1 MGFLP
6 ERSKKIGNTL
16 NRLRAAGVGV
26 ASLSVLGLAVALAV
40 PVANA
45 AEVSAQVNV
54 IDGCAWALAGAP
66 EEINLTAG
74 EGVKYEGEA
83 LPMFYIFS
91 SLSLGLAGS
100 QGSLSAN
107 QGDSSECSFYS
118 DIKNSKVELS
128 LNTTSQ
134 FTATYGGSNRDS
146 LMDFGLTA
154 EKPLSFTATALDSCP
169 TDPRFSVASFE
180 SMFTNKMTPWNLI
193 QTNTVQNI
201 FDPAVNQRCGVGL
214 LMELLI
220 PAYEGVPA
228 GAGTNYNFSGPSL
241 TISLLNVG

>member
-1 MGFLP
+1 M
-6 ERSKKIGNTL
+6 
-16 NRLRAAGVGV
+16 GV

-74 EGVKYEGEA
+74 EGVKYEGAA

-100 QGSLSAN
+100 QGAQSAN

-118 DIKNSKVELS
+118 DVKNSKVELS
-128 LNTTSQ
+128 LTTTSQ
-134 FTATYGGSNRDS
+134 FTATFAGGTRDP
-146 LMDFGLTA
+146 LMDFSLA
-154 EKPLSFTATALDSCP
+154 ADAPLSFTATALDRCP
-169 TDPRFSVASFE
+169 ADPRFSVSSFQGMY
-180 SMFTNKMTPWNLI
+180 STGMTPWKLI
-193 QTNTVQNI
+193 ETNTVQNI

-220 PAYEGVPA
+220 PAFEGVPA

>member
-1 MGFLP
+1 
-6 ERSKKIGNTL
+6 
-16 NRLRAAGVGV
+16 VGV

-74 EGVKYEGEA
+74 EGVKYEGAA
-83 LPMFYIFS
+83 LPMFYILS
-91 SLSLGLAGS
+91 NLSLGLAGS
-100 QGSLSAN
+100 QGAQSAN

-118 DIKNSKVELS
+118 DVKNSKVELS
-128 LNTTSQ
+128 LTTTSQ
-134 FTATYGGSNRDS
+134 FTATFAGGTRDP
-146 LMDFGLTA
+146 LMDFSLTA
-154 EKPLSFTATALDSCP
+154 DAPLGFTATALDRCP
-169 TDPRFSVASFE
+169 ADPRFSVSSFQGMY
-180 SMFTNKMTPWNLI
+180 STGMTPWKLI
-193 QTNTVQNI
+193 ETNTVQNI